1 MRTKIVGH
9 GFFVPENIV
18 TNFDLEKIMDT
29 SNEWIVE
36 RSGIH
41 ERRFIVPDGDVST
54 SDLAVKASQKAL
66 EMAGLK
72 ADDIDLIIAATLSPD
87 FFFPGIGVL
96 IQSKLACKAI
106 PAFDLRQQCC
116 GFIYGLQ
123 MADLFIKSGVYKTIL
138 LVGAEVQS
146 PGLDKTTRGRDISV
160 LFGDGAG
167 AFILQN
173 SDDGSDIL
181 GSKLY
186 SDGRYYDQLWLEYPL
201 TKKTGRISCE
211 DIEAGRHH
219 PKMNGRNVFRHA
231 ITKIPEVVFEILK
244 EHQLTVQDIAM
255 VVPHQ
260 ANQRITE
267 AVAQR
272 LGLPMEKVYSNIA
285 KYGNTTAATV
295 PIAFHEAWEAGLF
308 KRGDLVVTT
317 SFGSGFTWGANLIR
331 Y

>member
-1 MRTKIVGH
+1 MGTKIIGH
-9 GFFVPENIV
+9 GFYVPEKIV

-41 ERRFIVPDGDVST
+41 ERRYITPDADVST
-54 SDLAVKASQKAL
+54 SDLAVFASQKAL
-66 EMAGLK
+66 EMAGLEPK
-72 ADDIDLIIAATLSPD
+72 DVDVIIAATLSPD
-87 FFFPGIGVL
+87 YFFPGIGVL
-96 IQSKLACKAI
+96 IQSKLGCRTI
-106 PAFDLRQQCC
+106 PAFDLRQQCS

-123 MADLFIKSGVYKTIL
+123 MADMFVKSGVYKTVLFI
-138 LVGAEVQS
+138 GAEVQS

-167 AFILQN
+167 AFVLQN
-173 SDDGSDIL
+173 GDDNSDIL

-186 SDGRYYDQLWLEYPL
+186 SDGRFYDQLWLEYPV

-211 DIEAGRHH
+211 DIEAGRHFG
-219 PKMNGRNVFRHA
+219 KMNGRNVFRHA
-231 ITKIPEVVFEILK
+231 ITKMPEVVFELLK
-244 EHQLTVQDIAM
+244 EHQLTPQDIAM

-272 LGLPMEKVYSNIA
+272 LGLPAEKVYSNIG

-295 PIAFHEAWEAGLF
+295 PIAFHEAWENGLF

>member
-1 MRTKIVGH
+1 MGTKIVGH
-9 GFFVPENIV
+9 GFYVPENVV
-18 TNFDLEKIMDT
+18 TNFDLEKMMDT

-41 ERRFIVPDGDVST
+41 ERRYITPDGDIST
-54 SDLAVKASQKAL
+54 SDLAVFASQKAL
-66 EMAGLK
+66 KMAGLQ
-72 ADDIDLIIAATLSPD
+72 AEDVDCIIAATLSPD
-87 FFFPGIGVL
+87 YFFPGIGVL
-96 IQSKLACKAI
+96 IQAKLGCRTI
-106 PAFDLRQQCC
+106 PAFDLRQQCS

-123 MADLFIKSGVYKTIL
+123 MADLFIKSGAYKTIL
-138 LVGAEVQS
+138 FIGAEVQS

-167 AFILQN
+167 AFVLQN
-173 SDDGSDIL
+173 GSDDSDIL

-186 SDGRYYDQLWLEYPL
+186 SDGRFYDQLWLEYPV

-211 DIEAGRHH
+211 DIEAGRHFGR
-219 PKMNGRNVFRHA
+219 MNGRNVFRYA
-231 ITKIPEVVFEILK
+231 VTRMPEVVFELLK
-244 EHQLTVQDIAM
+244 EHQLTPQDLAM
-255 VVPHQ
+255 VIPHQ

-272 LGLPMEKVYSNIA
+272 LGLPMEKVYSNIG

-295 PIAFHEAWEAGLF
+295 PIAFHEAWEAGLI